1 VSLLEGETHLK
12 PPRIDLCDLFA
23 HRPDDEPD
31 FANVK
36 AQESIKR
43 ALEIAAAGA
52 NDVPTLYP
60 VFHSHSRPFLDGSF
74 FFCPTGAVIPS
85 ASPAALLTAPAGAY
99 FSRDFCIEL
108 VIHKWA

>member
-74 FFCPTGAVIPS
+74 F
-85 ASPAALLTAPAGAY
+85 APPVPFFRRHPQPHSLPRRPGLIFLGTFA
-99 FSRDFCIEL
+99 
-108 VIHKWA
+108 